1 MPRDPS
7 KPILILGWFCVF
19 IGAFLPVMMIT
30 AHLSRFVALLM
41 PVAAALLILGLFMVA
56 GRFPPQRDPS

>member
-7 KPILILGWFCVF
+7 KPILILGWLCVF